1 MAPGALRAASGGL
14 RIMPSMPESRRV
26 ALVSDDLMFRSQ
38 LDAAV
43 RRTGG
48 QLVMARIEEIPEA
61 DALFVDLNRDSPHR
75 LGLIARVR
83 EAHPE
88 ATIVAFCHHEAKDV
102 REAAMRV
109 GASSCITNGALQSA
123 TLRLAGR
130 KRGTTAAEALE
141 AETARPADA

>member
-1 MAPGALRAASGGL
+1 MSEP
-14 RIMPSMPESRRV
+14 RRV

-48 QLVMARIEEIPEA
+48 ELVRARTEDIPEA
-61 DALFVDLNRDSPHR
+61 DAIFVDLNADSPHR
-75 LGLIARVR
+75 LGMIARVR
-83 EAHPE
+83 EANPH

-109 GASSCITNGALQSA
+109 GASTCITNGSLQSA
-123 TLRLAGR
+123 AMRLAGR
-130 KRGTTAAEALE
+130 RGGA
-141 AETARPADA
+141 PAPAPVSDG

>member
-1 MAPGALRAASGGL
+1 
-14 RIMPSMPESRRV
+14 MPTPRRV

-48 QLVMARIEEIPEA
+48 ELVSARVEEVPDA
-61 DALFVDLNRDSPHR
+61 DALFVDLNRDPPHR

-83 EAHPE
+83 EAHPD

-109 GASSCITNGALQSA
+109 GASSCITNGALQKA
-123 TLRLAGR
+123 ALRLAQTG
-130 KRGTTAAEALE
+130 GVPGPEDE
-141 AETARPADA
+141 DG

>member
-1 MAPGALRAASGGL
+1 MT
-14 RIMPSMPESRRV
+14 ETRRV

-48 QLVMARIEEIPEA
+48 ELVVARPEEIPKA
-61 DALFVDLNRDSPHR
+61 DALFVDLNADSPHR
-75 LGLIARVR
+75 LGMIARVR
-83 EAHPE
+83 EAQPE
-88 ATIVAFCHHEAKDV
+88 ATIVAFCHHEDREL

-123 TLRLAGR
+123 AVRLAGR
-130 KRGTTAAEALE
+130 NA
-141 AETARPADA
+141 

>member
-1 MAPGALRAASGGL
+1 MRG
-14 RIMPSMPESRRV
+14 MPVPRRV

-48 QLVMARIEEIPEA
+48 ELVMARIDELPEA
-61 DALFVDLNRDSPHR
+61 DALFVDLNTDSPHR

-83 EAHPE
+83 EAQPE

-130 KRGTTAAEALE
+130 RRGAAEPVE
-141 AETARPADA
+141 TETAETADTASPADA